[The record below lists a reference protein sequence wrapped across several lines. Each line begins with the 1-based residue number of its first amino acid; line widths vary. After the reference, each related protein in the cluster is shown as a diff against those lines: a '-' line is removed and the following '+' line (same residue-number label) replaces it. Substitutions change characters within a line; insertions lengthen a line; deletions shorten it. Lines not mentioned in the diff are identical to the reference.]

1 MKFMLEGIAPMARLS
16 RILVVE
22 DEVLLL
28 LDLIDNLALRGF
40 DAVPVSTARD
50 AVSLLAT
57 DIDAL
62 ITDIE
67 LPGAYDGL
75 QLARLAASQCPGL
88 PIIVVSGG
96 VRPSGDQLP
105 AGAIFIPKPYRITD
119 ILAALERR
127 GNAVAA

>member
-1 MKFMLEGIAPMARLS
+1 MLEGIAPMARLS

-40 DAVPVSTARD
+40 DVVPVSTARD

-57 DIDAL
+57 EIDAL

-75 QLARLAASQCPGL
+75 QLARLAAGQRPGL
-88 PIIVVSGG
+88 PIVVVSGG
-96 VRPSGDQLP
+96 VRPSEDQLP
-105 AGAIFIPKPYRITD
+105 TGATFFPKPYRITD
-119 ILAALERR
+119 IVAALERR
-127 GNAVAA
+127 GNTLAA

>member
-1 MKFMLEGIAPMARLS
+1 MARLS

-40 DAVPVSTARD
+40 DVVPVSTARD
-50 AVSLLAT
+50 AVSLLDT

-67 LPGAYDGL
+67 LPGAYHGL
-75 QLARLAASQCPGL
+75 QLARLAADQRPGL

-96 VRPSGDQLP
+96 VRPSEGQLP
-105 AGAIFIPKPYRITD
+105 AGANFFPKPYRITD

-127 GNAVAA
+127 RSALAA